1 MRWWTCSVPISMD
14 LIITLLNEGDPVV
27 AVVGATD
34 NPLKYGNRIY
44 LDLKRKGFRVYPVN
58 PSRDSV
64 DDDQAYA
71 SLADLPESPDIID
84 FVVPP
89 TRTLRVLEQAN
100 ELGFTTVWIQPGAGS
115 DDVVTYL
122 DDHGFNYVTDAC
134 IMVDSMVRS
143 TT

>member
-1 MRWWTCSVPISMD
+1 MES
-14 LIITLLNEGDPVV
+14 IITLLNEGNPVV

-34 NPLKYGNRIY
+34 NPRKYGNRIY

-64 DDDQAYA
+64 DGDPTYA
-71 SLADLPESPDIID
+71 TLADLPETPDIVD

-89 TRTLRVLEQAN
+89 TRTLRILEQAN
-100 ELGFTTVWIQPGAGS
+100 ELGFTTVWIQPGAES

-122 DDHGFNYVTDAC
+122 DEHGFNHLTYAC
-134 IMVDSMVRS
+134 IMVESMARS
-143 TT
+143 TI

>member
-1 MRWWTCSVPISMD
+1 MLWWSCSVPISMD
-14 LIITLLNEGDPVV
+14 SIITLLNEGDPVV

-34 NPLKYGNRIY
+34 NPRKYGNRIY
-44 LDLKRKGFRVYPVN
+44 LDLKGKGLRVYPVN

-64 DDDQAYA
+64 DGDPAYA
-71 SLADLPESPDIID
+71 SLADLPEPPDIID

-100 ELGFTTVWIQPGAGS
+100 ELGFTTVWIQPGAES

-122 DDHGFNYVTDAC
+122 DEHGFNYVTDAC
-134 IMVDSMVRS
+134 IMVDSMARS
-143 TT
+143 TI

>member
-1 MRWWTCSVPISMD
+1 MD
-14 LIITLLNEGDPVV
+14 SIITLLNEGDPVV

-34 NPLKYGNRIY
+34 NPRKYGNRIY
-44 LDLKRKGFRVYPVN
+44 LDLKGKGLRVYPVN

-64 DDDQAYA
+64 DGDPAYA
-71 SLADLPESPDIID
+71 SLADLPEPPDIID

-100 ELGFTTVWIQPGAGS
+100 ELGFTTVWIQPGAES

-122 DDHGFNYVTDAC
+122 DEHGFNYVTDAC
-134 IMVDSMVRS
+134 IMVDSMARS
-143 TT
+143 TI

>member
-1 MRWWTCSVPISMD
+1 MD
-14 LIITLLNEGDPVV
+14 PIITLLNEGDPVV

-34 NPLKYGNRIY
+34 NPRKYGNRIY
-44 LDLKRKGFRVYPVN
+44 LDLKGKGFRVYPVN

-64 DDDQAYA
+64 DGDAAYA
-71 SLADLPESPDIID
+71 SLADLPEPPDIID

-100 ELGFTTVWIQPGAGS
+100 ELGFTTVWIQPGAES

-122 DDHGFNYVTDAC
+122 DEHGFNYVTDAC
-134 IMVDSMVRS
+134 IMVDSMARS
-143 TT
+143 TI